1 MPLVLV
7 VFFGVGLGKSIQ
19 KIDFIPEAHNDIIF
33 SIICEEL
40 GLFGAF
46 SVLMLF
52 ALLIWRFL
60 DIIRGGCKDVL
71 PMLIVVGV
79 MVHIGIQ
86 VVINIGVVTNTIP
99 ATGGIPLPF
108 ISYGGSSLLF
118 LLVEVGLV
126 LNIAR
131 ENTRRLEY

>member
-1 MPLVLV
+1 
-7 VFFGVGLGKSIQ
+7 
-19 KIDFIPEAHNDIIF
+19 
-33 SIICEEL
+33 
-40 GLFGAF
+40 
-46 SVLMLF
+46 MLF

-60 DIIRGGCKDVL
+60 DIIRGCKDVL

-99 ATGGIPLPF
+99 ATGIPLPF